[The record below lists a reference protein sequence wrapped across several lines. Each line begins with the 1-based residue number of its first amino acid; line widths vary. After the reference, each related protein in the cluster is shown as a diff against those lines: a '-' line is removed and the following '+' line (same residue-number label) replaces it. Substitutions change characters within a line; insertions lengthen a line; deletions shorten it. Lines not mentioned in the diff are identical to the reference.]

1 MADIM
6 DTMELQQIGARP
18 SVGGL
23 ERALAS
29 FRRFPEEGDDSKMYL
44 EPLREFLQ
52 GEGDIAGEL
61 TLTEEHLKKLKFNFT
76 ELYTKARFLE
86 CVHKGSID
94 ESAELSAELG
104 APRARPPDTRAPPA
118 RLLRGAPLTRAGTH
132 LQTSRLLRRRRSR
145 SWRSSRRKPPRRG
158 SARSTRRRS
167 RAVSPAALPL
177 PLPLPPPPPMPPPR
191 QCDQLLVCR
200 LRGARREARKLRE
213 RAGVA
218 GATR

>member
-104 APRARPPDTRAPPA
+104 APRAARGTPHTGRAEPALPPA
-118 RLLRGAPLTRAGTH
+118 MLRLRNHAQPRA
-132 LQTSRLLRRRRSR
+132 QRRRGTS
-145 SWRSSRRKPPRRG
+145 PCPR
-158 SARSTRRRS
+158 TRR
-167 RAVSPAALPL
+167 P
-177 PLPLPPPPPMPPPR
+177 
-191 QCDQLLVCR
+191 
-200 LRGARREARKLRE
+200 
-213 RAGVA
+213 
-218 GATR
+218 